1 MGNLLT
7 LGKFFV
13 KFSTP
18 RKKGVY
24 MEKSTSRSFK
34 YIFGYQSGMG
44 NLLTLGKFFFKFS
57 IPRKKGVYVEKFPN

>member
-1 MGNLLT
+1 
-7 LGKFFV
+7 
-13 KFSTP
+13 
-18 RKKGVY
+18 